1 MASVKTGLSVGP
13 RLVTSGH
20 PQGLTHV
27 TTTGTAEQPPWFV
40 LTAPIQQVPEE
51 WEMRRYIT
59 EFVGTFGLVLTIG
72 CVVLGQSSL
81 APLAIGGVL
90 AALVFAGGHISGAH
104 YNPAVTLAVFLRGR
118 VGGRDV
124 LPYVGAQIA
133 GGLLG
138 GVAAR
143 MIVAPDSIET
153 LSFSG
158 SEIARA
164 LAAEFVFAFLLAY
177 VVLNVATS
185 QDHDDNSFYGIAI
198 GLTVFVGASAVGT
211 LSGGAFNP
219 AVAIAASAIG
229 LFSWSAIWIYL
240 VANLAGGALAALV
253 FRLLNP
259 DDLKPLHGH
268 RDEEHAPAVPT
279 S

>member
-1 MASVKTGLSVGP
+1 
-13 RLVTSGH
+13 
-20 PQGLTHV
+20 
-27 TTTGTAEQPPWFV
+27 
-40 LTAPIQQVPEE
+40 
-51 WEMRRYIT
+51 MRKYIT
-59 EFVGTFGLVLTIG
+59 EFIGTFALVLTIG
-72 CVVLGQSSL
+72 CVVLGGSSL

-118 VGGRDV
+118 VRGMDV
-124 LPYVGAQIA
+124 LPYFGAQIV

-138 GVAAR
+138 AVIAR
-143 MIVAPDSIET
+143 IIVNPASIKA

-158 SEIARA
+158 RGIAAA
-164 LAAEFVFAFLLAY
+164 LVAEFVFTFLLAY

-185 QDHDDNSFYGIAI
+185 QDHPDNSFYGLAI
-198 GLTVFVGASAVGT
+198 GFILFAGASAVGG
-211 LSGGAFNP
+211 LSGAAFNP

-229 LFSWSAIWIYL
+229 LFSWSAIWVFL
-240 VANLAGGALAALV
+240 VANFAGGAGAALV

-259 DDLKPLHGH
+259 EDLKPLHGH
-268 RDEEHAPAVPT
+268 QEDEHAPAIPT

>member
-1 MASVKTGLSVGP
+1 
-13 RLVTSGH
+13 
-20 PQGLTHV
+20 
-27 TTTGTAEQPPWFV
+27 
-40 LTAPIQQVPEE
+40 
-51 WEMRRYIT
+51 MRKYVT

-72 CVVLGQSSL
+72 CVVMGESSL

-118 VGGRDV
+118 VRGIDV
-124 LPYVGAQIA
+124 LAYFGAQIV

-138 GVAAR
+138 AVAAR
-143 MIVAPDSIET
+143 MIVNPASIEAV
-153 LSFSG
+153 SFSG
-158 SEIARA
+158 REIAVA
-164 LAAEFVFAFLLAY
+164 LVAEFLFTFLLAY

-185 QDHDDNSFYGIAI
+185 QDHADNSFYGLAI
-198 GLTVFVGASAVGT
+198 GFTVFAGAAAVGG
-211 LSGGAFNP
+211 LSGAAFNP

-229 LFSWSAIWIYL
+229 LFAWSAIWIFL
-240 VANLAGGALAALV
+240 VANFAGGAIAALV

-259 DDLKPLHGH
+259 EDLKPLH
-268 RDEEHAPAVPT
+268 RLQDEEIAPAVPT

>member
-1 MASVKTGLSVGP
+1 
-13 RLVTSGH
+13 
-20 PQGLTHV
+20 
-27 TTTGTAEQPPWFV
+27 
-40 LTAPIQQVPEE
+40 
-51 WEMRRYIT
+51 MRRYIT

-72 CVVLGQSSL
+72 CVVMGGSNL
-81 APLAIGGVL
+81 APLAIGCVL

-118 VGGRDV
+118 VRAIDV
-124 LPYVGAQIA
+124 LPYFGAQIA

-143 MIVAPDSIET
+143 MIVDPPSIEA

-158 SEIARA
+158 GKIAAA
-164 LAAEFVFAFLLAY
+164 LFAEFLFTFFLAY

-185 QDHDDNSFYGIAI
+185 GDHPDNSFYGLAI
-198 GLTVFVGASAVGT
+198 GFILFAGAAAVGG
-211 LSGGAFNP
+211 LSGAAFNP

-229 LFSWSAIWIYL
+229 LFSWSGIWIFL
-240 VANLAGGALAALV
+240 LANFAGGAVAALV

-259 DDLKPLHGH
+259 EDLKPLDGH
-268 RDEEHAPAVPT
+268 RDEEQAPAVPT
-279 S
+279 A